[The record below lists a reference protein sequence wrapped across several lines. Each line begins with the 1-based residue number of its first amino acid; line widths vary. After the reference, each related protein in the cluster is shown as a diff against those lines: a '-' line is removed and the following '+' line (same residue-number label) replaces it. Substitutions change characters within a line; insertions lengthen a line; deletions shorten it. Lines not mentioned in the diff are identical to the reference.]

1 MTIRLFILCFF
12 IPICIYSQHGGNSF
26 SFVNLEYSA
35 RSLAMGGN
43 LISIYDNDIS
53 LAQTTPSLLNNNMH
67 NDLGFS
73 FIDYFSDIKM
83 VSFYYARSLRNLGCF
98 SFGIDANSYGEFNST
113 NEIGNQNLSFTSN
126 DQVITL
132 GFGRVLSSKIS
143 LGVNVR
149 LLNSN
154 YESYNALAL
163 SSNVSSTYFNEENS
177 FAATFLVK
185 NLGKQIKSYTSIS
198 EEIPLDIQFGLSKKL
213 EHLPLTY
220 SLVFHHLNKYNI
232 SNNYSL
238 SSFTNNETGEL
249 EIKDESIAKNILR
262 HIILGGELNLF
273 KNNFYL
279 QAGFNFQR
287 RFDMT
292 IDSFNGMVGFSCGVG
307 FNVSK
312 INFNYSRSAYHLSGK
327 VNTFSIKTN
336 LSTFGL

>member
-1 MTIRLFILCFF
+1 MKIRLLVLCFF
-12 IPICIYSQHGGNSF
+12 ITNCIYCLDGNNSF
-26 SFVNLEYSA
+26 SYINLDYSA

-53 LAQTTPSLLNNNMH
+53 LAQTTPSLLNSKMH
-67 NDLGFS
+67 NELGFS
-73 FIDYFSDIKM
+73 FVDYFSDIKM
-83 VSFYYARSLRNLGCF
+83 VSFYYARTLENIGCF
-98 SFGIDANSYGEFNST
+98 SFGIDANSYGEFNAS
-113 NEIGNQNLSFTSN
+113 NEIGDQNLSFTAN
-126 DQVITL
+126 DQVITF
-132 GFGRVLSSKIS
+132 GFGRELNSKIS
-143 LGVNVR
+143 LGVNLS

-163 SSNVSSTYFNEENS
+163 SSNISSTYFNQDND
-177 FAATFLVK
+177 FTATLLVK
-185 NLGKQIKSYTSIS
+185 NIGKQIKSYTSIR

-213 EHLPLTY
+213 DHLPLTY

-238 SSFTNNETGEL
+238 SSFTNNETGEM

-262 HIILGGELNLF
+262 HIIIGGELNLF
-273 KNNFYL
+273 KNNFFI
-279 QAGFNFQR
+279 QGGFNFQR

-292 IDSFNGMVGFSCGVG
+292 IRSFNGMVGFSYGVG

-327 VNTFSIKTN
+327 VNTFSISTN